1 MQGEDGDILG
11 GHEPTRAEVDHMPGP
26 VVLEFGAAW

>member
-1 MQGEDGDILG
+1 MGAEEQAD
-11 GHEPTRAEVDHMPGP
+11 EPTRAEVDRMPGP